1 MATPIPP
8 DELAR
13 YRAGS
18 RQREQKRRQQQTL
31 RQEAGWRVA
40 REAAQVLKHDFGAKR
55 VWLFG
60 SLLEV
65 RYIYGQS
72 DVDLAVEGLEDSLYL
87 QAVARL
93 LDLSDF
99 SVDLVQLEYARP
111 RLRQTLEEHGV
122 EL

>member
-1 MATPIPP
+1 MPP

-13 YRAGS
+13 YRAS
-18 RQREQKRRQQQTL
+18 ARQREQKRQQQQKL

-40 REAAQVLKHDFGAKR
+40 REAAQALKQDFGANR

-65 RYIYGQS
+65 RHIHSQS

-111 RLRQTLEEHGV
+111 RLRQAVEAHGV

>member
-13 YRAGS
+13 YRSNA
-18 RQREQKRRQQQTL
+18 RQREHKRQKQQKL

-40 REAAQVLKHDFGAKR
+40 QAAAQVLKRDFGAKR

-65 RYIYGQS
+65 RRVHSRS
-72 DVDLAVEGLEDSLYL
+72 DVDLAVDGLKDSLYL

-111 RLRQTLEEHGV
+111 RLRQAVEAHAV